1 MDLSNLKQTNHRQY
15 WDLVAS
21 GKLSYSGSGALVW
34 GNPVTNLFAESLLS
48 GPNAPD
54 YRSIAEPTNGSAP
67 SQFAESGAYPKPW
80 RSAAQKLQNANYTNV
95 GPYAALIGWS
105 TSDEDTICDF
115 KNKEDNIKPYR
126 LWGRFGVATSG
137 PNSGQG
143 AFFPQDWYSP
153 SEGTYNAHYFNNY
166 FSEQGNPLNPEW
178 QLRKD
183 WWGSITKKTIITRFE
198 NTGILCKIEVGYK
211 FSDIGDADYFPGLDL
226 GVYNDFS
233 LDILV
238 AMTALAAITRWL

>member
-1 MDLSNLKQTNHRQY
+1 MDLYDLKQNNPRQY

-21 GKLSYSGSGALVW
+21 GKLTYTEAGALAW
-34 GNPVTNLFAESLLS
+34 GNPVSSLLAESFLS

-54 YRSIAEPTNGSAP
+54 YRAIAEPTNGSAP
-67 SQFAESGAYPKPW
+67 ASLAESGAYPKPW

-105 TSDEDTICDF
+105 TSDEDTICDL
-115 KNKEDNIKPYR
+115 KNKEDNIKPVR
-126 LWGRFGVATSG
+126 LWGRFGIATSG
-137 PNSGQG
+137 PNSGEG

-153 SEGTYNAHYFNNY
+153 SEGTYNANYWNTYFAEN
-166 FSEQGNPLNPEW
+166 QNPLNPEW

-183 WWGSITKKTIITRFE
+183 WWESITKKTIITKFE
-198 NTGILCKIEVGYK
+198 NTGVLCKIEVAYK
-211 FSDIGDADYFPGLDL
+211 FLDISDLEYFPGLDL

-238 AMTALAAITRWL
+238 AMTALAAVVRWL

>member
-1 MDLSNLKQTNHRQY
+1 MQLSTLKQENPRQY

-21 GKLSYSGSGALVW
+21 GQLSYAEAGALSW
-34 GNPVTNLFAESLLS
+34 GAPVTNLFAESLLN

-54 YRSIAEPTNGSAP
+54 YRSITEPTNGSAP
-67 SQFAESGAYPKPW
+67 SQFAESGTYPKPW
-80 RSAAQKLQNANYTNV
+80 RSAAQKLQNASYTNV

-115 KNKEDNIKPYR
+115 KNKEDNIKPTR

-143 AFFPQDWYSP
+143 AFFPQDWYNP
-153 SEGTYNAHYFNNY
+153 SEGSYNANYWNNY
-166 FSEQGNPLNPEW
+166 FAENQNPLNPEW
-178 QLRKD
+178 QLRQE
-183 WWGSITKKTIITRFE
+183 WWESITKKTIITRFE

-211 FSDIGDADYFPGLDL
+211 FLDIGDAEYFPGLDL
-226 GVYNDFS
+226 AVYNDFS
-233 LDILV
+233 LDLLV
-238 AMTALAAITRWL
+238 AMVAIAAAARWL